1 MASTQ
6 PHNAQADPRF
16 IARDLPLCRPAHAT
30 RKEMSRA
37 VGRPLAMAPCDE
49 QTSPFAPAPKKA
61 AATVRHACSLSN
73 VEMTYLFSC
82 QVLLSRRD
90 YLGKRE
96 STRKPY
102 HAHEAARVSPEW
114 LAVQG
119 VGRTG
124 HGLPPEGRAG
134 GARQALGD
142 AGDRIG
148 ARESLKGCKRADAEA
163 VVFLSA

>member
-73 VEMTYLFSC
+73 VEMTYLFS
-82 QVLLSRRD
+82 
-90 YLGKRE
+90 YPGITE
-96 STRKPY
+96 SN
-102 HAHEAARVSPEW
+102 
-114 LAVQG
+114 
-119 VGRTG
+119 
-124 HGLPPEGRAG
+124 GLPRKER
-134 GARQALGD
+134 
-142 AGDRIG
+142 
-148 ARESLKGCKRADAEA
+148 KHAEA
-163 VVFLSA
+163 ISCP